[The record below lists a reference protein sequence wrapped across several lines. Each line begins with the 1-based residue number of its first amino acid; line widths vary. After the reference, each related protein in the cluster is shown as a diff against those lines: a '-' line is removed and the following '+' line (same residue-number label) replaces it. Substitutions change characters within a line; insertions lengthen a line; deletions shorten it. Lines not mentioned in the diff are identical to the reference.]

1 MRFGSVCSGVEAA
14 SLAWEPL
21 GWQCA
26 FVSENA
32 KFPATLLKHRF
43 PSVPN
48 FGDLT
53 KFKEWAH
60 VQIDLLVG
68 GTPCQTFSLAGK
80 RAGMDDPRGQLVWS
94 FLGVAQRYRPRWI
107 VWENV
112 PGVLSSGGGKDFGA
126 FLWALGQLG
135 YGWAYRVLD
144 AQYFGVPQR
153 RRRVFVVGYLGD
165 RRRAGA
171 VLFEPPGLS
180 GHLAP
185 LSSEKEAD
193 TRDAEESPG
202 DAGQRIAGCLR
213 ASRRVP
219 GVDEARSNHLVVV
232 PLAGVARSLTAHHSS
247 RLDADSDNFVL
258 AFAQNSR
265 GETRLVGGDGQVV
278 SSLSTQGGKPG
289 QGYPAVVDGLA
300 ARRLTP
306 EECESLMGMPRGWTQ
321 IPWRGKPAEACPDG
335 PRYAAIGNSMAVPV
349 VRWIG
354 QRIALVDS
362 IPLATELV

>member
-1 MRFGSVCSGVEAA
+1 VRFGSVCSGVEAA

-26 FVSENA
+26 FVCENA
-32 KFPATLLKHRF
+32 KFPAALLKYRF
-43 PSVPN
+43 PSVSN

-53 KFKEWAH
+53 KFKEWTHA
-60 VQIDLLVG
+60 QIDLLVG

-112 PGVLSSGGGKDFGA
+112 PGVLSSGGGKDFGS

-185 LSSEKEAD
+185 LSGEKEAD
-193 TRDAEESPG
+193 TRDVEESPG

-213 ASRRVP
+213 ASRRLP

-232 PLAGVARSLTAHHSS
+232 PLTGVARSLTAHHSS

-258 AFAQNSR
+258 AFHALQDPTTYIGKTPALGCGSTN
-265 GETRLVGGDGQVV
+265 GQAAI
-278 SSLSTQGGKPG
+278 G
-289 QGYPAVVDGLA
+289 VVDGLT

-306 EECESLMGMPRGWTQ
+306 EECEGLMGMPRGWTQ
-321 IPWRGKPAEACPDG
+321 IPWRGKPAEVCPGG

>member
-1 MRFGSVCSGVEAA
+1 VRFGSVCSGVEAA

-32 KFPATLLKHRF
+32 KFPAALLKHRF
-43 PSVPN
+43 SSVPN

-53 KFKEWAH
+53 KFKEWTYAK
-60 VQIDLLVG
+60 IDLLVG
-68 GTPCQTFSLAGK
+68 GTPCQSFSLAGK

-112 PGVLSSGGGKDFGA
+112 PGVLSSGSGKDFGS

-171 VLFEPPGLS
+171 VLFDPPGLS
-180 GHLAP
+180 GHPAP
-185 LSSEKEAD
+185 LSGAKETD
-193 TRDAEESPG
+193 TRDVEESPG
-202 DAGQRIAGCLR
+202 GAGQRIAGCLR
-213 ASRRVP
+213 ASRRLP
-219 GVDEARSNHLVVV
+219 GVDEDRSNH
-232 PLAGVARSLTAHHSS
+232 
-247 RLDADSDNFVL
+247 LDADSDNFVL
-258 AFAQNSR
+258 AFHALQDP
-265 GETRLVGGDGQVV
+265 TAFVGKTPALGCGSTNGQA
-278 SSLSTQGGKPG
+278 SIG
-289 QGYPAVVDGLA
+289 VVDGLV

-306 EECESLMGMPRGWTQ
+306 EECEGLMGMPLGWTQ